1 MSDVNS
7 TLPDEDALGAFAN
20 SALGNSRRRR
30 KKQEQESTDEAAS
43 GTSPSPTGEETPS
56 TDGVLEG
63 EAAAETAP
71 APNVE
76 EQPSPDIATAD
87 RLLRVLDDPATT
99 LSHGQLSDLR
109 KAVDEA
115 GLLSY
120 EVPGRD
126 MTFAAILNDRMIEA
140 KTAAEERERRTSVPN
155 QTSPADDRSDDA
167 SVTEDDAASDAEE
180 AASSTSTKELEVR
193 ALTVPATLDLLP
205 PGLVEGGVVEVR
217 VPDLGRTG
225 TDPTQCTIM
234 ISSNVRDRFS
244 HYQLEKKMAGEP
256 EPANAMVVR
265 RAFLHARRH
274 QLFGEI
280 LRNWYHQA
288 TAVDQEDY
296 DEDGLLGE
304 VVGRRSVRGRVRD
317 SGQQSFRPSRQE
329 LATYDAFQT
338 AYGFTDRSAF
348 LEGVLDKF
356 LPELP
361 ASRRR
366 R

>member
-7 TLPDEDALGAFAN
+7 KLPDEEALAAFAN
-20 SALGNSRRRR
+20 SATGGNRRRR
-30 KKQEQESTDEAAS
+30 RRQEEESTGD
-43 GTSPSPTGEETPS
+43 GTNSPTPSPTGEETPAND
-56 TDGVLEG
+56 TVP
-63 EAAAETAP
+63 EAEPSAETTSAP
-71 APNVE
+71 DVE
-76 EQPSPDIATAD
+76 EEASPDVDTAN
-87 RLLRVLDDPATT
+87 RLLRILDDPATT
-99 LSHGQLSDLR
+99 LSHAQLSDLFR
-109 KAVDEA
+109 AVDEA
-115 GLLSY
+115 HLLSY
-120 EVPGRD
+120 QVPGRD
-126 MTFAAILNDRMIEA
+126 MTFAAILNERMIEA
-140 KTAAEERERRTSVPN
+140 KTAAEKSERRTSVPS

-167 SVTEDDAASDAEE
+167 STVEDDTSKAEE
-180 AASSTSTKELEVR
+180 AESDTSTKELEVR
-193 ALTVPATLDLLP
+193 AVTVPATLELLP

-217 VPDLGRTG
+217 VPDLGRAG

-280 LRNWYHQA
+280 LRNWYHQ
-288 TAVDQEDY
+288 TIAVDQEDY

>member
-7 TLPDEDALGAFAN
+7 TLPDQEALAAFAN
-20 SALGNSRRRR
+20 SATGGGRRRR
-30 KKQEQESTDEAAS
+30 RRQEAEAAGEAAS
-43 GTSPSPTGEETPS
+43 GTSPSSAEEETAPA
-56 TDGVLEG
+56 DGVPET
-63 EAAAETAP
+63 EPTAETAP
-71 APNVE
+71 APDVE
-76 EQPSPDIATAD
+76 EQSSPDIATAD
-87 RLLRVLDDPATT
+87 RLLRILDDPATT
-99 LSHGQLSDLR
+99 LSHGQLSDLWR
-109 KAVDEA
+109 AVNEV

-126 MTFAAILNDRMIEA
+126 MTFAAILNDRMVEA
-140 KTAAEERERRTSVPN
+140 MAAEKRKGRTPVPN

-167 SVTEDDAASDAEE
+167 PAVEDDRAPAAEE
-180 AASSTSTKELEVR
+180 AESGTSTKELEVR
-193 ALTVPATLDLLP
+193 ALTVPAPLELLP
-205 PGLVEGGVVEVR
+205 PGLVKGGVVEVR

-280 LRNWYHQA
+280 LKNWYHQA

-317 SGQQSFRPSRQE
+317 SGQQSFRPSKQE

>member
-7 TLPDEDALGAFAN
+7 TLPDQEALEAFAN
-20 SALGNSRRRR
+20 SATGSNRRRR
-30 KKQEQESTDEAAS
+30 RRQEQESTEEAAS
-43 GTSPSPTGEETPS
+43 GTSPSPTGEDAPS
-56 TDGVLEG
+56 ADDAPVAEPP
-63 EAAAETAP
+63 AETAP
-71 APNVE
+71 APDVE
-76 EQPSPDIATAD
+76 EEPSPDVATAE
-87 RLLRVLDDPATT
+87 RLIRILDDPATT
-99 LSHGQLSDLR
+99 LSGQQLADLR

-126 MTFAAILNDRMIEA
+126 MTFAAILNDLMIEA
-140 KTAAEERERRTSVPN
+140 ATSKKGKRRPPVPH
-155 QTSPADDRSDDA
+155 QTPPADDRSDDA
-167 SVTEDDAASDAEE
+167 SATEE
-180 AASSTSTKELEVR
+180 AESSTPTKELEVR
-193 ALTVPATLDLLP
+193 AVTVPATLELLP

-217 VPDLGRTG
+217 VTDLGRTG

-244 HYQLEKKMAGEP
+244 YYQLEKKMAGEP

-274 QLFGEI
+274 QLFGKI
-280 LRNWYHQA
+280 LREWYHQT

-317 SGQQSFRPSRQE
+317 SGQQSFRPSKQE

-361 ASRRR
+361 ASKRRR
-366 R
+366 